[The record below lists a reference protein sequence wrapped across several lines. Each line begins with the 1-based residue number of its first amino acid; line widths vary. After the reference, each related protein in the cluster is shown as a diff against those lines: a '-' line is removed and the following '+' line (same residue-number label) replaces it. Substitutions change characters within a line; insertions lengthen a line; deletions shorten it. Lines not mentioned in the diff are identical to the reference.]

1 MKTTNLLL
9 LSLSSSCDLSDSL
22 CRIIES
28 AHSGAFRLRQESVDN
43 NWSLSR
49 LESVLPELVS
59 RGNPAVIFLVSSWNY
74 LKQAKYL
81 FPSLRRSAPEPPVV
95 VVSDTDAPNEM
106 FEMIKLGA
114 DDFITPP
121 LTPIGILPRLWRL
134 IEQTIRGET
143 LLHKLKE
150 RFFGTK
156 ALIGESP
163 AFLEVLNNIPLI
175 AQYDTTVLISGE
187 TGTGKEICAH
197 AIHRLSA
204 RANQPFIPVNCG
216 AIPIELIENEL
227 FGHERGAFTGAASS
241 QIGLIREAD
250 GGTLFLDEIDSL
262 PLMAQVKLLRFL
274 QEKEFRPLG
283 SSKTKRADVRVITA
297 TNLDI
302 EKAVNTGKVRQ
313 DLYYRLNIIPLKL
326 PPLRERR
333 EDILPLAEHFLTRC
347 AAKFHKRVT
356 GFDLEARQKLL
367 LHDWPGNV
375 RELEHAVERAA
386 ALTSRAVIQGADLAL
401 SFGHGG
407 DRAPNHVSFKA
418 AKAKVVAEF
427 ERTYL
432 QALLMAYNG
441 NVTRAAEAA
450 HKDRGALCQLLR
462 KHRIDADS
470 FRLTASPEE
479 SD

>member
-1 MKTTNLLL
+1 MKPTNLLL
-9 LSLSSSCDLSDSL
+9 LNLNATCELSGAL
-22 CRIIES
+22 RGIIES
-28 AHSGAFRLRQESVDN
+28 ARNSDLRLQQETIDGN
-43 NWSLSR
+43 DPLSR
-49 LESVLPELVS
+49 VESVLPELVS
-59 RGNPAVIFLVSSWNY
+59 RSNPAVIFLVTSWNR
-74 LKQAKYL
+74 LKQAKSL
-81 FPSLRRSAPEPPVV
+81 FPSLRREPPEPPVI
-95 VVSDTDAPNEM
+95 VVSDADAPDEM

-114 DDFITPP
+114 ADFITSP
-121 LTPIGILPRLWRL
+121 LTPTGILPRLWRL
-134 IEQTIRGET
+134 LEQTVRGET
-143 LLHKLKE
+143 LAHKLKE
-150 RFFGTK
+150 KFFGTK
-156 ALIGESP
+156 MLIGESQ
-163 AFLEVLNNIPLI
+163 AFLEVADKIPLI
-175 AQYDTTVLISGE
+175 AQYDTTILISGE
-187 TGTGKEICAH
+187 TGTGKEVCAQ

-227 FGHERGAFTGAASS
+227 FGHERGAFTGAGSS
-241 QIGLIREAD
+241 QVGLIQEAD

-283 SSKTKRADVRVITA
+283 SSKTKHADVRVITA

-333 EDILPLAEHFLTRC
+333 EDILLLADHFLAKC

-356 GFDLEARQKLL
+356 GFAPEAKQKLL

-386 ALTSRAVIQGADLAL
+386 ALSSRAVIQDADLAL
-401 SFGHGG
+401 SGG
-407 DRAPNHVSFKA
+407 EGLTNPAPFKA

-450 HKDRGALCQLLR
+450 HKDRSALCHLLR
-462 KHRIDADS
+462 KHRIDANS
-470 FRLTASPEE
+470 FRASDSLEE
-479 SD
+479 ND

>member
-1 MKTTNLLL
+1 MKSANVLLL
-9 LSLSSSCDLSDSL
+9 NLNPSRELSNSL
-22 CRIIES
+22 RSIIES
-28 AHSGAFRLRQESVDN
+28 AQNADLRLQQETIDN
-43 NWSLSR
+43 NDSLSR
-49 LESVLPELVS
+49 TESVLPELVS
-59 RGNPAVIFLVSSWNY
+59 RANPAVIFLVSSWNY
-74 LKQAKYL
+74 LKQAKTL
-81 FPSLRRSAPEPPVV
+81 FPSLHRSPPEPPVV
-95 VVSDTDAPNEM
+95 IVSDTDAPAEM

-114 DDFITPP
+114 ADFITPP
-121 LTPIGILPRLWRL
+121 LTPTGILPRLWRL
-134 IEQTIRGET
+134 IEQTVRGDT
-143 LLHKLKE
+143 LVHKLKE
-150 RFFGTK
+150 KFFGTK
-156 ALIGESP
+156 KLLGESP
-163 AFLEVLNNIPLI
+163 AFLEVVNNIPLI

-187 TGTGKEICAH
+187 TGTGKEVCAQ
-197 AIHRLSA
+197 AIHRLST
-204 RANQPFIPVNCG
+204 RANRPFIPVNCG

-241 QIGLIREAD
+241 QMGLIQEAD

-262 PLMAQVKLLRFL
+262 PLMAQVKLLRFP
-274 QEKEFRPLG
+274 QEKEFRQLG
-283 SSKTKRADVRVITA
+283 SSKTRRADVRVITA

-333 EDILPLAEHFLTRC
+333 EDILLLAEHFLARC

-386 ALTSRAVIQGADLAL
+386 ALSSRALIQSSDLAL

-407 DRAPNHVSFKA
+407 DGLANHVSFKA

-462 KHRIDADS
+462 KHRIDANS
-470 FRLTASPEE
+470 FRSTVSPEE

>member
-1 MKTTNLLL
+1 MKPTNVLLL
-9 LSLSSSCDLSDSL
+9 NLDPSRELSDKL
-22 CRIIES
+22 RRIIES
-28 AHSGAFRLRQESVDN
+28 RPHTDLRLETIDN
-43 NWSLSR
+43 NGQPSRTDSL
-49 LESVLPELVS
+49 LPELVS
-59 RGNPAVIFLVSSWNY
+59 RIRPTVIFLVSSWNY
-74 LKQAKYL
+74 LKQAKSI
-81 FPSLRRSAPEPPVV
+81 FPSLRRSPPQPPVV
-95 VVSDTDAPNEM
+95 VVSDTDAPDEM

-114 DDFITPP
+114 ADFITPP
-121 LTPIGILPRLWRL
+121 LTAAGILPRLWRL
-134 IEQTIRGET
+134 IEQTVRGET
-143 LLHKLKE
+143 LAHKHKE
-150 RFFGTK
+150 QPLGIKT
-156 ALIGESP
+156 LVGESP
-163 AFLEVLNNIPLI
+163 AFLKVVNNLPLI
-175 AQYDTTVLISGE
+175 ARYDTTVLISGE
-187 TGTGKEICAH
+187 TGTGKEVCAN

-204 RANQPFIPVNCG
+204 RANRPFIPVNCG

-241 QIGLIREAD
+241 QIGLIPEAD

-283 SSKTKRADVRVITA
+283 SSKTRRADVRVITA

-333 EDILPLAEHFLTRC
+333 EDILPLADYFLSRC
-347 AAKFHKRVT
+347 AAKFQKRLV
-356 GFDLEARQKLL
+356 GFSPEARGKLL

-375 RELEHAVERAA
+375 RELEHAIERAA
-386 ALTSRAVIQGADLAL
+386 ALSTHQVIQEADLSL
-401 SFGHGG
+401 SFGDGG
-407 DRAPNHVSFKA
+407 AGLANHVSFQA
-418 AKAKVVAEF
+418 AKAKVVGEF

-441 NVTRAAEAA
+441 NITRAAEAA
-450 HKDRGALCQLLR
+450 HKDRSALCQLLR
-462 KHRIDADS
+462 KHRIDANR
-470 FRLTASPEE
+470 FRSISSPEE

>member
-1 MKTTNLLL
+1 MKPTNLLL
-9 LSLSSSCDLSDSL
+9 LSLNSRCDLSDSL
-22 CRIIES
+22 RRIIES
-28 AHSGAFRLRQESVDN
+28 AQSGDFRLRHEAVDN
-43 NWSLSR
+43 DGSLGH
-49 LESVLPELVS
+49 LESVLPEMVS
-59 RGNPAVIFLVSSWNY
+59 SDNPAVIFLVSSWNY
-74 LKQAKYL
+74 LKRAKFL
-81 FPSLRRSAPEPPVV
+81 FPALRRSAPEPPVV
-95 VVSDTDAPNEM
+95 VVSDTDAPDEM
-106 FEMIKLGA
+106 FDMIKLGA

-121 LTPIGILPRLWRL
+121 LTPTGILPRLWRL
-134 IEQTIRGET
+134 IEQTVRGET

-150 RFFGTK
+150 KLFGTK
-156 ALIGESP
+156 TLVGESQV
-163 AFLEVLNNIPLI
+163 FLEVINKLPVI
-175 AQYDTTVLISGE
+175 ARYDTTVLISGE
-187 TGTGKEICAH
+187 TGTGKEVCAQ
-197 AIHRLSA
+197 AIHRLSS
-204 RANQPFIPVNCG
+204 RSNQPFIPVNCG
-216 AIPIELIENEL
+216 ALPTDLIENEL

-283 SSKTKRADVRVITA
+283 SSKTKTADVRVITA

-302 EKAVNTGKVRQ
+302 EKAVDTGKVRQ

-333 EDILPLAEHFLTRC
+333 EDILPLADHFLARC
-347 AAKFHKRVT
+347 AAKFRKRIT
-356 GFDLEARQKLL
+356 GFAPEARRKLL

-375 RELEHAVERAA
+375 RELEHTVERAA
-386 ALTSRAVIQGADLAL
+386 ALSSRAVIESADITLSKGDAL
-401 SFGHGG
+401 V
-407 DRAPNHVSFKA
+407 NHVSFKA

-450 HKDRGALCQLLR
+450 NKDRGALCQLLR
-462 KHRIDADS
+462 KHHIDANN
-470 FRLTASPEE
+470 FRDPDQPEINE
-479 SD
+479 